1 MEGGRSKGHWDCG
14 DVQPWSGSSWFECGF
29 EDFETETGRNP
40 KMKPSSGVIG
50 ISECAKRLDVDNQIS
65 LRHYYRI
72 AHNLIRQAD
81 IYRSEK
87 NIIDLFVMLL
97 RFSSLIT
104 ETIPCHKDNQVVLQ
118 NEKLYF
124 RERLFDALNE
134 LEALKPD
141 VQHLLEERNKRNR
154 SQVNRLEQIPQDC
167 SLDDSFE
174 QPSFTRLTLKNN
186 IISQV
191 HRTVVRDGFC
201 SGPIVEGH
209 KLLTNTKE
217 DQFRKLFPRPKEETL
232 SRHSILGPN
241 GLHGP
246 WQPPSVDQ
254 GIQYP
259 SNLDLTPIEIP
270 RLKLLNS
277 LFDVVLTVFLMDEC
291 LLQPTENKPVAV
303 KENDTLESERSMFE
317 VLSLQENVT
326 RRHEERRRMI
336 NLDVSDVNPK
346 MDIIKG
352 LSPPPALAE
361 VQDVVVA
368 AQVSKSSNPQTVSL
382 PNELIRAES
391 PQEVHISTVLLES
404 FMRLAKS
411 NTVRNLETCG
421 VLAGS
426 LKNRKFYVTA
436 LIIPKQVATSNSCQT
451 ANEEEIFDYQ
461 DKQSLFPLGWIHTH
475 PTQSCFMSSI
485 DLHTHYSYQTLL
497 PEAIAIVMAPKDG
510 SRKYGIFRLTNP
522 GGMSVIRQCPQRGF
536 HPHRQPSDG
545 GRIYD
550 HCSNVYMD
558 PKLNFNV
565 VDLR

>member
-1 MEGGRSKGHWDCG
+1 
-14 DVQPWSGSSWFECGF
+14 
-29 EDFETETGRNP
+29 
-40 KMKPSSGVIG
+40 MKPSSGVID

-72 AHNLIRQAD
+72 AHNLLKQAD

-104 ETIPCHKDNQVVLQ
+104 ETIPCHKDYQVVLQ

-124 RERLFDALNE
+124 RKRLFDALNE

-141 VQHLLEERNKRNR
+141 VQHLLEELNKRNR
-154 SQVNRLEQIPQDC
+154 SQVNRLEQIPQDG

-174 QPSFTRLTLKNN
+174 RPSFRRLTLKNN
-186 IISQV
+186 IVSQA
-191 HRTVVRDGFC
+191 HRTVVRDGFYR
-201 SGPIVEGH
+201 SPIVEGH

-217 DQFRKLFPRPKEETL
+217 DRFRKLSLRIPCLKEETL

-254 GIQYP
+254 GIQYS

-270 RLKLLNS
+270 S
-277 LFDVVLTVFLMDEC
+277 
-291 LLQPTENKPVAV
+291 LLQPTENKPVTV
-303 KENDTLESERSMFE
+303 KENDTLESERSMLEF
-317 VLSLQENVT
+317 LSLQENVT
-326 RRHEERRRMI
+326 RQHEEQRRMI

-352 LSPPPALAE
+352 LSPPPAFAE

-368 AQVSKSSNPQTVSL
+368 AQVSKSSNPPTVSL
-382 PNELIRAES
+382 QNELIRAES

-451 ANEEEIFDYQ
+451 TNEEEIFDYQ

-497 PEAIAIVMAPKDG
+497 PEAIAIVMTPKDG

-522 GGMSVIRQCPQRGF
+522 GGMSVIRRCPHRGF

-558 PKLNFNV
+558 PKLKFDV

>member
-1 MEGGRSKGHWDCG
+1 
-14 DVQPWSGSSWFECGF
+14 
-29 EDFETETGRNP
+29 
-40 KMKPSSGVIG
+40 MKPSSGVIE
-50 ISECAKRLDVDNQIS
+50 ISEYAKRLDVDNQIS

-72 AHNLIRQAD
+72 AHNLLKQAD
-81 IYRSEK
+81 IYWSEK

-104 ETIPCHKDNQVVLQ
+104 ETIPCHKDYQVVLQ

-124 RERLFDALNE
+124 RKRLFDALNE

-141 VQHLLEERNKRNR
+141 VQHLLEELNKRNR
-154 SQVNRLEQIPQDC
+154 SQVNRLEQIPQDG

-174 QPSFTRLTLKNN
+174 RPSFRRHTLKNN
-186 IISQV
+186 IISQ
-191 HRTVVRDGFC
+191 
-201 SGPIVEGH
+201 S
-209 KLLTNTKE
+209 
-217 DQFRKLFPRPKEETL
+217 RKLTRLVFRELKLISEFVQKRSLRIPCPKEETL

-277 LFDVVLTVFLMDEC
+277 LFDVVLTVNLLYSIFSFCFEICCLCYPFFFLNATAC
-291 LLQPTENKPVAV
+291 FNQQ
-303 KENDTLESERSMFE
+303 R
-317 VLSLQENVT
+317 
-326 RRHEERRRMI
+326 I
-336 NLDVSDVNPK
+336 NLWT
-346 MDIIKG
+346 IIKG
-352 LSPPPALAE
+352 LSPPPTFAE

-382 PNELIRAES
+382 QNELIRAES

-411 NTVRNLETCG
+411 NTVRNLVTCG

-451 ANEEEIFDYQ
+451 TNEEEIFDYQ
-461 DKQSLFPLGWIHTH
+461 DKQSLFPLGWIH
-475 PTQSCFMSSI
+475 
-485 DLHTHYSYQTLL
+485 
-497 PEAIAIVMAPKDG
+497 V
-510 SRKYGIFRLTNP
+510 
-522 GGMSVIRQCPQRGF
+522 
-536 HPHRQPSDG
+536 
-545 GRIYD
+545 RIY
-550 HCSNVYMD
+550 
-558 PKLNFNV
+558 
-565 VDLR
+565 

>member
-1 MEGGRSKGHWDCG
+1 
-14 DVQPWSGSSWFECGF
+14 
-29 EDFETETGRNP
+29 
-40 KMKPSSGVIG
+40 MKPSSGVID

-72 AHNLIRQAD
+72 AHNLLKQAD
-81 IYRSEK
+81 IYRNEK

-104 ETIPCHKDNQVVLQ
+104 ETIPCHQDYQAVLQ
-118 NEKLYF
+118 NEKPYF
-124 RERLFDALNE
+124 RKRLFDALNE

-141 VQHLLEERNKRNR
+141 VQHLLEELNKRNR
-154 SQVNRLEQIPQDC
+154 SQVNRPEQIPEDG

-174 QPSFTRLTLKNN
+174 RPSFRRLTLENN
-186 IISQV
+186 IISQA
-191 HRTVVRDGFC
+191 HRTVMQD
-201 SGPIVEGH
+201 SEGH

-217 DQFRKLFPRPKEETL
+217 DQFRKLKMTRLIFRELKLIPEFVQKRFLRIPCPKEETL

-246 WQPPSVDQ
+246 WQPPSVDH

-259 SNLDLTPIEIP
+259 SNLDLTPIEMP
-270 RLKLLNS
+270 S
-277 LFDVVLTVFLMDEC
+277 
-291 LLQPTENKPVAV
+291 LLQPTETTPVAV
-303 KENDTLESERSMFE
+303 KENDILESERSMLE
-317 VLSLQENVT
+317 VLSLTENVT
-326 RRHEERRRMI
+326 RQHEERCRRI
-336 NLDVSDVNPK
+336 SLDISDVNPK

-352 LSPPPALAE
+352 LSPPPTLAE

-368 AQVSKSSNPQTVSL
+368 SQVSKSSNPQTVSL
-382 PNELIRAES
+382 QNELIRAES
-391 PQEVHISTVLLES
+391 PQEVHISTVLFKS
-404 FMRLAKS
+404 FMELAKS

-436 LIIPKQVATSNSCQT
+436 LIIPKQEATSNSCQT
-451 ANEEEIFDYQ
+451 INEEEIFDYQ
-461 DKQSLFPLGWIHTH
+461 DKQLLFPLGWIHTH

-485 DLHTHYSYQTLL
+485 DLHTQYAYQILL

-510 SRKYGIFRLTNP
+510 SRQVSVVAGGRKYGIFRLTNP
-522 GGMSVIRQCPQRGF
+522 GGMSVIRQCRQHGF
-536 HPHRQPSDG
+536 HPHQQPSDG

-550 HCSNVYMD
+550 HCSNVYMN
-558 PKLNFNV
+558 PKLKFYV